1 MLIVGDANFIVMMML
16 IVMMTMPMTMITMLM
31 IMTIIKKHTIN
42 AQEFHDIS
50 REKKTYTTLL

>member
-31 IMTIIKKHTIN
+31 IMTIIKIHTIN
-42 AQEFHDIS
+42 EQKLLIYQPG
-50 REKKTYTTLL
+50 KITYTTLL